1 MQYRDFGRTG
11 IKVSCIGYGT
21 NMLGRRPSADDAS
34 AGDRPGDRER
44 TTDDYYVS
52 MVHAALDEGVNLF
65 DTANSYQDGRS
76 EELLGRA
83 LEGRRDGVLIATKCG
98 SRSRDFSAAGIR
110 RELAES
116 LRRLRTDYVDVLQ
129 LHNPSL
135 EELQGA
141 DWLEGMEALKAEGR
155 LRVVGVSV
163 RTPADGVWLLEHA
176 PVEAL
181 QVGLNI
187 FMPEARDGLLAL
199 AAEKGAGVLA
209 RVPLARGLLSGK
221 YGSDSS
227 FPEGDWHRR
236 GFVGEP
242 EEMLHRIDHLNSLAD
257 EEEMRTAQ
265 LALRWVLCHP
275 DVSAAIPGAKSVEH
289 VRENAEAG
297 AAGPLPEELYDRVEQ
312 IAREH

>member
-1 MQYRDFGRTG
+1 MEHRDFGRTG
-11 IKVSCIGYGT
+11 LSVSCVSYGT
-21 NMLGRRPSADDAS
+21 NMLGRRPPA
-34 AGDRPGDRER
+34 DRPGERER

-83 LEGRRDGVLIATKCG
+83 LEGRRDDALIATKCG

-110 RELAES
+110 RELGES
-116 LRRLRTDYVDVLQ
+116 LRRLRTDRVDVLQ
-129 LHNPSL
+129 LHSPSL
-135 EELQGA
+135 EELA
-141 DWLEGMEALKAEGR
+141 AAPDWLEGMEALKAEGK
-155 LRVVGVSV
+155 LRVIGVSV
-163 RTPADGVWLLEHA
+163 RTPADGVWLLAHT
-176 PVEAL
+176 PVAAL
-181 QVGLNI
+181 QVGFNI
-187 FMPEARDGLLAL
+187 FMPGARDELLTL

-227 FPEGDWHRR
+227 FPEGDWHRH

-257 EEEMRTAQ
+257 EAEMTTAQ

-275 DVSAAIPGAKSVEH
+275 GVSAAIPGAKRVEH

-297 AAGPLPEELYDRVEQ
+297 SAGPLAEELYDRVEL
-312 IAREH
+312 IARQG